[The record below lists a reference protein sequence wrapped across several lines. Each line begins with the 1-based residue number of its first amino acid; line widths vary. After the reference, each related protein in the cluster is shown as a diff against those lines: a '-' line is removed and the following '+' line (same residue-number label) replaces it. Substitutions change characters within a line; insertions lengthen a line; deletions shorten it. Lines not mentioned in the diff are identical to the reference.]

1 MFHFLL
7 KILKKLFFVWCFF
20 LVSCG
25 GVKEQTNALP
35 IYLVSSQHLYLDFSM
50 HLDGVV
56 WIDAENKP
64 HPIDLAASKFS
75 VPAKGGKTLIGYVPA
90 DYKDAVTS
98 IRLAFNFDQSKVRR
112 ISTKGDVSPVL
123 LNLDAN
129 SLKPTVEVSIDESQ
143 HKAIQLFFDVEGSL
157 IPREDQKADF
167 SLKVTLLSGDEGVS
181 QVMPEEA
188 EAFEEEA
195 QADVDAL
202 QGVVTRVDLSGNK
215 LLLDV
220 DEKETAFDLS
230 QYPLLYNQTPL
241 DLSAVL
247 PGQTVKV
254 LGKNLQLQSME
265 LVANVYKVDNESAL
279 TFSISAISAE
289 PLIQMRD
296 LSRLVHVQL
305 ADKSILDSINL
316 DLAEFAENTVVYL
329 RGYPVSEGVF
339 VAEYLEL
346 PASMEAEL
354 IVDASKTPVTLHAQ
368 TSGDKVLLALTAEAS
383 HIPSVLRSKERNYA
397 FDYPVD
403 HIELSADTRITIH
416 FPEASADSHY
426 QSERLSH
433 SDLLAFFESN
443 EKAGRALHRVTA
455 SGLLSRE
462 KNFLPSSIT
471 FFFEQAA
478 NEDEYTA
485 VEERL
490 PDKPKPLNGVG
501 VAGIV
506 LGALL
511 APPLVFAIVK
521 KIITRTRNASK
532 ANSADSLSRSSAAD
546 TMTEIEEAS
555 VSRDILA
562 EDNENERLVNQK
574 ETLKNEAN
582 NKINQEEAVNNE
594 VGNKINW
601 ESMERM
607 FPSPFTNS
615 KEAALTNVFETEE
628 ASEGGIVPS
637 GSRKPVEV
645 PIDDS
650 GIDPDVED
658 LPDRKPS
665 SRFAE
670 LNEQIARAEAA
681 LFNSRYHDA
690 FYPVAETDRQD
701 LVGDVNFF
709 DEDLNGKYTVST
721 DGIKGFSLPEQGS
734 IEDYGAEIISG
745 FRQLPYFISPRRIAK
760 KVSANANTKIF
771 VLNFLSVVNS
781 FMIKN
786 GDFDLGTREMVLL
799 RLNEYIESQWFK
811 YKPSDMGESIYDSY
825 EEELAEGV
833 DAKNR
838 FKLDFSPEK
847 NQEILAMLEP
857 VLSKRGVETALLFE
871 KYLDEENSHYE
882 KLLDYFEGG
891 PFRERANLN
900 YKEYENAL
908 KIDRHR
914 YKTSFHTDHQEKWLQ
929 DIIKRGAFNANDISN
944 MFNTTVKRYSRRR

>member
-1 MFHFLL
+1 
-7 KILKKLFFVWCFF
+7 
-20 LVSCG
+20 
-25 GVKEQTNALP
+25 
-35 IYLVSSQHLYLDFSM
+35 M

-75 VPAKGGKTLIGYVPA
+75 LPAKGGKTLIGYVPA

-112 ISTKGDVSPVL
+112 ISTKGDESPVL

-157 IPREDQKADF
+157 IPRGDQKADF
-167 SLKVTLLSGDEGVS
+167 SLKVTLLSGEKGVS
-181 QVMPEEA
+181 QVVPEKA

-202 QGVVTRVDLSGNK
+202 QGVVTQVDLSGDK

-230 QYPLLYNQTPL
+230 QYQLLYNQTPL

-305 ADKSILDSINL
+305 ADKRLLDSINL

-354 IVDASKTPVTLHAQ
+354 IVDTSKTLVTLHAQ
-368 TSGDKVLLALTAEAS
+368 ASGDKVLLALTAEAS

-397 FDYPVD
+397 FDYPVE
-403 HIELSADTRITIH
+403 HIELSADTRITMH

-426 QSERLSH
+426 QSEGLSH

-443 EKAGRALHRVTA
+443 EKSGRALHRVTA

-471 FFFEQAA
+471 FFFEHAA
-478 NEDEYTA
+478 NEDAYTA

-490 PDKPKPLNGVG
+490 PDKPKSLNGVG

-521 KIITRTRNASK
+521 KIITRTRSASN
-532 ANSADSLSRSSAAD
+532 ANSADSRSLSSAAD
-546 TMTEIEEAS
+546 TMTEIDEAS
-555 VSRDILA
+555 VSRDIFPK
-562 EDNENERLVNQK
+562 DDENERLVNQK
-574 ETLKNEAN
+574 ETLNNEAG
-582 NKINQEEAVNNE
+582 NKINQESIV
-594 VGNKINW
+594 
-601 ESMERM
+601 RM
-607 FPSPFTNS
+607 YPSLFTNFQEVELPDVP
-615 KEAALTNVFETEE
+615 EAEDE
-628 ASEGGIVPS
+628 SEGDIVPS
-637 GSRKPVEV
+637 GSRTPSDV

-681 LFNSRYHDA
+681 LFNSRYHHA

-734 IEDYGAEIISG
+734 IEDYGADIISG
-745 FRQLPYFISPRRIAK
+745 FKQLPYFISPRGIAK
-760 KVSANANTKIF
+760 KVVANANTKIF

-781 FMIKN
+781 FMIKHA
-786 GDFDLGTREMVLL
+786 DFDLGTREMVLL

-811 YKPSDMGESIYDSY
+811 YKPSDMGESIYESY

-891 PFRERANLN
+891 PFSERANLN
-900 YKEYENAL
+900 YQEYENAL

-914 YKTSFHTDHQEKWLQ
+914 YKTSFHADHQEKWLQ
-929 DIIKRGAFNANDISN
+929 DIIKRGAFNANDVSN
-944 MFNTTVKRYSRRR
+944 MFNTTVKSYSRRR

>member
-75 VPAKGGKTLIGYVPA
+75 LPAKGGKTLIGYVPA

-112 ISTKGDVSPVL
+112 ISTKGDLSPVL
-123 LNLDAN
+123 FSLDAN
-129 SLKPTVEVSIDESQ
+129 SLKPKVEVSIDESQ

-157 IPREDQKADF
+157 IPREDQKADL

-443 EKAGRALHRVTA
+443 EKAGRALHRVTG

-485 VEERL
+485 VEESL

-521 KIITRTRNASK
+521 KIITRTRSASN
-532 ANSADSLSRSSAAD
+532 ANSADYLSRSSAAD
-546 TMTEIEEAS
+546 TMTEIDEAS
-555 VSRDILA
+555 VSRDIFPK
-562 EDNENERLVNQK
+562 DDENERLVNQK
-574 ETLKNEAN
+574 ETLKNEAG
-582 NKINQEEAVNNE
+582 NKINQESIV
-594 VGNKINW
+594 
-601 ESMERM
+601 RM
-607 FPSPFTNS
+607 YPSLFTNFQEVELADVS
-615 KEAALTNVFETEE
+615 EAEDE
-628 ASEGGIVPS
+628 SEGDIVPS

-645 PIDDS
+645 PVDDS

-665 SRFAE
+665 SRLAE

-681 LFNSRYHDA
+681 LFNSRYHHA
-690 FYPVAETDRQD
+690 FYPVAETDQQD
-701 LVGDVNFF
+701 SVGEVNFF

-734 IEDYGAEIISG
+734 IEDYGADIISG
-745 FRQLPYFISPRRIAK
+745 FKQLPYFISPRRIAK
-760 KVSANANTKIF
+760 KVVANANTKIF

-781 FMIKN
+781 FMIKH

-871 KYLDEENSHYE
+871 KYLDEENSHYK

-944 MFNTTVKRYSRRR
+944 MFNTTVKSYSRRR